1 MHFRRRCAASTI
13 RVTPAMKFILLPE
26 NHSCVDIHFGALG
39 GGVALKGLPCSPK
52 SDGMREIGDISMGF
66 SWERKW
72 RRRRDSNSRS
82 IAAQTL
88 SKRPPSTTRPRLR
101 KNARSIIHAT
111 HYLWKRKPL
120 PLPLNRPRSKTS
132 LSPRTRPG
140 GCGAS
145 STPSRRYPPSW

>member
-39 GGVALKGLPCSPK
+39 GGAPSKDFPALRSLTVCAK
-52 SDGMREIGDISMGF
+52 SGIFRWDFLGNE
-66 SWERKW
+66 KW

-145 STPSRRYPPSW
+145 STPSRRYPPCW